1 MPLSSSNRLWDETS
15 NSRSQSTRFYAT
27 DFQLVVL
34 PITKV
39 DRREERTFP
48 PGDCELSRKVSWEVA
63 FAIVVILHAYSKAVA
78 ITKPRFPRFQ
88 NGEYANTT
96 NIGLGMIFCLIF
108 IGWRYKLSAVGVQ
121 GSIPPIRGQ
130 KQKVTA
136 SDRHRGLSL
145 RLVFRFWVVVSSQ
158 PPPDPTA
165 QVVSGQPPPAPHR
178 YVR

>member
-15 NSRSQSTRFYAT
+15 NSRSQSTRFYVA

-48 PGDCELSRKVSWEVA
+48 TGDCELSRKVSWDVA
-63 FAIVVILHAYSKAVA
+63 FATVVISHAHSKAVA

-88 NGEYANTT
+88 NGEYVNTA

-108 IGWRYKLSAVGVQ
+108 VGWGYKLSAVGVQ
-121 GSIPPIRGQ
+121 GSIPTIRGQ
-130 KQKVTA
+130 KPACCAAA
-136 SDRHRGLSL
+136 SS
-145 RLVFRFWVVVSSQ
+145 FCAAFN
-158 PPPDPTA
+158 PDHSRAKTKSHCFGQA
-165 QVVSGQPPPAPHR
+165 QGPAPAIGFSLLGCSQ
-178 YVR
+178 